1 MVKGLN
7 FWENALNLRVKSLQ
21 FSVKDLIHFHGKRPN
36 FKVKKLNLIIH
47 FDVKIGPFWKTA
59 IYQRETV
66 N

>member
-7 FWENALNLRVKSLQ
+7 FWENAPNLRVKSLQ
-21 FSVKDLIHFHGKRPN
+21 FSVKDQIRVHGKRPN
-36 FKVKKLNLIIH
+36 FKLNKLNLIIH
-47 FDVKIGPFWKTA
+47 FDVKIGFFWKSA